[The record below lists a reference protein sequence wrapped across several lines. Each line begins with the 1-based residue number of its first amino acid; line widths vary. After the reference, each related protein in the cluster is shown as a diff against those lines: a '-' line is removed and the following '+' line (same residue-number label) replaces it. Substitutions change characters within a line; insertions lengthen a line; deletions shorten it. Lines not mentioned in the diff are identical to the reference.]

1 MKKTNAVAAALALSL
16 VGAMGVATPA
26 LAETNGVEMYRL
38 YNKYTSE
45 HFYTSS
51 PVEKSHLCG
60 VGWTYEGV
68 GWIAPS
74 SGDPVYRLYNPYTS
88 DHHYTQS
95 KAEYDELQKDGWSGE
110 GIKWY
115 SGGDVPVYRQ
125 YNPYART
132 GSHNYTCSSFERD
145 SLVKAGWSNEGVGWD
160 AVAVGHP
167 VTDSIMGSTTVS
179 VDRMVAHYNKTVA
192 AKGAAYP
199 ADVYA
204 QYGAPDITTFCTI
217 LTQQANSEGI
227 RAEVLYAQVM
237 LETGYL
243 QFGGQVEPHQCNFG
257 GLGATDDGAHG
268 ATFPD
273 VATGLLAQAQHLKV
287 YASADPLNNPCVD
300 PRFNNA
306 VEAFGRGSAPC
317 VSDLGDGKW
326 ATDPKYA
333 SKLLNIMNAL

>member
-1 MKKTNAVAAALALSL
+1 MGLATVAQAEEA
-16 VGAMGVATPA
+16 GVD
-26 LAETNGVEMYRL
+26 MYRL

-45 HFYTSS
+45 HLYTASS
-51 PVEKSHLCG
+51 EEMGHLCS
-60 VGWTYEGV
+60 VGWTYEGI
-68 GWIAPS
+68 GWVAPT
-74 SGDPVYRLYNPYTS
+74 SGEPVYRLYNPYTS
-88 DHHYTQS
+88 DHHYTRS
-95 KAEYDELQKDGWSGE
+95 RVEYESLQRAGWSGE

-115 SGGDVPVYRQ
+115 SGGSIAVYRQ